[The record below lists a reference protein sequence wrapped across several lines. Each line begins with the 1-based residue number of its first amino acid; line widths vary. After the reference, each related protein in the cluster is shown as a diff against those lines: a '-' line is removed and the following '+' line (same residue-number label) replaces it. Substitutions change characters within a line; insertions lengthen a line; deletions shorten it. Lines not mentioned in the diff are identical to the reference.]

1 MKTRRVL
8 IMEGDPEELGKYS
21 GMLSEARY
29 SVLKARDCAE
39 AAGILKKHRGKV
51 AILSELAVNGECMV
65 LFMKKTREEYPF
77 LPFLF
82 LVSSPSLESVIET
95 LKAGAFDY
103 LRKPVSKDILCG
115 SVSRSMERM
124 EAILEAEKLEKEFR
138 KRLSRS
144 KEEARS
150 ARTLSSFKGFMISM
164 AAHDFRTILTVL
176 DGYLQFLREKCR
188 ECPASADGGL
198 MNQANRTVARLL
210 SMTNT
215 LLDYEAA
222 ETGRIRM
229 DIKSFPLEDT
239 LLDCM
244 AFYKPYAEQKH
255 VRLVLEPGSAGI
267 MVKGDRD
274 KVMEIL
280 DNLVYNALKFTPAK
294 GSIFLSGRKEKEGAV
309 ISVNDSGPGIPEEK
323 LKNLFNPENM
333 VATLDAHA
341 RLGLGMMI
349 CKRLAEAQ
357 NGKIQVNSVLGKG
370 TSVIFS
376 LPS

>member
-1 MKTRRVL
+1 MKTQRVL
-8 IMEGDPEELGKYS
+8 IIEGDPEDLKKHS

-29 SVLKARDCAE
+29 AVLKARDCTE

-65 LFMKKTREEYPF
+65 AFMKKTLEEYPF

-124 EAILEAEKLEKEFR
+124 EAMLEAEKLEKEFR

-144 KEEARS
+144 KEEAQS
-150 ARTLSSFKGFMISM
+150 ARTLASFKGFMISM

-176 DGYLQFLREKCR
+176 DGYLQFIREECR
-188 ECPASADGGL
+188 DCPVSAEDGL
-198 MNQANRTVARLL
+198 MYRANRTVARLL

-222 ETGRIRM
+222 ETGRIST
-229 DIKSFPLEDT
+229 DIKPFPLEDT

-244 AFYKPYAEQKH
+244 AFYKPYADQKR

-267 MVKGDRD
+267 IVKGDRE

-294 GSIFLSGRKEKEGAV
+294 GSIHLSGRKEKGGAE
-309 ISVNDSGPGIPEEK
+309 ISVSDSGPGIPEEK

-349 CKRLAEAQ
+349 CKRLAEVQ
-357 NGKIQVNSVLGKG
+357 NGEIQVNSILGKG
-370 TSVIFS
+370 TTVIFS